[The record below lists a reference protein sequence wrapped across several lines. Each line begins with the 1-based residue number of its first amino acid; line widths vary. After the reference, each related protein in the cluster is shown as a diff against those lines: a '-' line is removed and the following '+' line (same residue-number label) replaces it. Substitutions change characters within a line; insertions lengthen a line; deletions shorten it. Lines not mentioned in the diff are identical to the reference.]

1 MWRSKKLIV
10 GVVLAVVLLVGS
22 IGGVVLAADNGDD
35 NQPEARYESLLD
47 RVYEIYQEKLGVT
60 IDQEVLKDAFAQA
73 RGELCSEALQDGRM
87 MDPEAMQE
95 HLQNLYDEGKV
106 TREQADELQEWLK
119 ARPDIPA
126 GFGFKGHGGF
136 HGMGGH
142 RGFGETCAL
151 AE

>member
-1 MWRSKKLIV
+1 MWRSKKFIIIA
-10 GVVLAVVLLVGS
+10 VLTTVILAGS
-22 IGGVVLAADNGDD
+22 IGGVVLAADSGDD
-35 NQPEARYESLLD
+35 SQPEARYESLLD
-47 RVYEIYQEKLGVT
+47 RVCEIYQEKTGVT

-73 RGELCSEALQDGRM
+73 QGEMRVAVMENRLQYLV
-87 MDPEAMQE
+87 E
-95 HLQNLYDEGKV
+95 EGKI
-106 TREQADELQEWLK
+106 TQEQADELQEWLE

-142 RGFGETCAL
+142 RGFGGTCAP